1 MDIRS
6 YGTILPSTSKSAQP
20 PVDTSGSSDSDSE
33 ADSELQDKP
42 SPPKKLCTASQKRSK
57 SRSLTSK
64 RKYNKKWEE
73 NFPWLEYSEDH
84 QGAFCKVCK
93 KRGRLLQRTGGAWIT
108 KPFNN
113 WKKAMEK
120 MRAHAQS
127 DIHVQSCEAEMVAA
141 TQGTII
147 QQLQHVGEEEKTKN
161 RVAIKALIRC
171 THFLTRHHIPH
182 TTNFDQLID
191 LVVSCGGEHLKH
203 FMERAGKNATYT
215 SKVAV
220 TEFVEAIGQWVEE
233 SLLSRLHQ
241 ASVFS
246 LMADECTDISTIEE
260 LSIYCRWVEDGVP
273 TEHFLEILPL
283 KRANAEAIYS
293 AIVSCLKEKSI
304 QLSKLVGMGF
314 DGAATFSGKKS
325 GVQSRLKT
333 NSPHALFV
341 HCHCHLLQLA
351 CVQAANNTNGIKH
364 VYTTLTT
371 LWKFYHYSPK

>member
-1 MDIRS
+1 
-6 YGTILPSTSKSAQP
+6 
-20 PVDTSGSSDSDSE
+20 
-33 ADSELQDKP
+33 
-42 SPPKKLCTASQKRSK
+42 
-57 SRSLTSK
+57 
-64 RKYNKKWEE
+64 
-73 NFPWLEYSEDH
+73 
-84 QGAFCKVCK
+84 
-93 KRGRLLQRTGGAWIT
+93 
-108 KPFNN
+108 
-113 WKKAMEK
+113 MEK

-246 LMADECTDISTIEE
+246 WPMNVQIFQQLKSCPST
-260 LSIYCRWVEDGVP
+260 VAGVP

-304 QLSKLVGMGF
+304 QVSKLVGMGF

-371 LWKFYHYSPK
+371 LWKFYHYSPKRAETLKDVQTVLDLPELKVIKPSDTRWLARERCVKSVKRNYSAIVISLNNMYIYEVSHEPEALGLS